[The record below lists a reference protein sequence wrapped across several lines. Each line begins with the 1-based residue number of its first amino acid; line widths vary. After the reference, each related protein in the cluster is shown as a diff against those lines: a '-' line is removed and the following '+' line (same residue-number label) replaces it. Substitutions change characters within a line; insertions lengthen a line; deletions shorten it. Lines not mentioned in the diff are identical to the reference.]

1 MDVRAPAAAVRLTGV
16 LNRSASSLPRAE
28 EEEDDD
34 FEFEV
39 AVLEEPAFVA
49 VSSLAAALESLDDVA
64 FSPPPARDAKYARC
78 RSCLSPISRLAGP
91 SSSEA
96 PARFPATE
104 AEFDVPDIPG
114 GREGA
119 AASAASASA
128 RLDDDGDDD
137 DDDDIDAAVVSAT
150 SISKCSNS
158 SAP

>member
-49 VSSLAAALESLDDVA
+49 ESLHDVA

-128 RLDDDGDDD
+128 RLDDDGDGDD
-137 DDDDIDAAVVSAT
+137 DDDDIDAAVVLAT

>member
-1 MDVRAPAAAVRLTGV
+1 
-16 LNRSASSLPRAE
+16 LPRAE
-28 EEEDDD
+28 EKEDDH

-49 VSSLAAALESLDDVA
+49 VSSLAAALESLDEVA
-64 FSPPPARDAKYARC
+64 FSPPPARDAKYSRC
-78 RSCLSPISRLAGP
+78 RSCLSPISRLAGS

-104 AEFDVPDIPG
+104 AGFDVPDIPG

-119 AASAASASA
+119 AASTASASA
-128 RLDDDGDDD
+128 HLNDDGGD

>member
-1 MDVRAPAAAVRLTGV
+1 
-16 LNRSASSLPRAE
+16 LPRAE

-114 GREGA
+114 
-119 AASAASASA
+119 AASASA
-128 RLDDDGDDD
+128 RLDDDGDGGD